1 MTVSMQKARRM
12 IIACAV
18 IAMLIPL
25 AVVLKGI
32 AVEAPVLWRN
42 GAESFVADAGARIAV
57 GTAVALLHLVPYF
70 LVARAMRL
78 TGPPAA
84 YASAAAV
91 MLAFQVF
98 VTVRILFF
106 ERSSTAA
113 LGLMFMPAYL
123 LCMAAAVWIVAFV
136 TRGLGAKRG

>member
-12 IIACAV
+12 IFACAV
-18 IAMLIPL
+18 ISMLIPL

-32 AVEAPVLWRN
+32 VVEAPVPWRN
-42 GAESFVADAGARIAV
+42 GPAGFAADAAARVAV

-70 LVARAMRL
+70 LVARTMRL

-123 LCMAAAVWIVAFV
+123 LCMAAAAWIVALV
-136 TRGLGAKRG
+136 TRSIGAKRG